1 MLNLKLFFQLKKN
14 DFVAKMEVVDTRT
27 NETMKFYSD
36 SSRTEHEA
44 IQSAYNEA
52 IMTFVE
58 KILIVNDFNYA
69 FSQNG
74 VPAPHN

>member
-14 DFVAKMEVVDTRT
+14 DFVAKIEVVDTRT

-36 SSRTEHEA
+36 FSRTEHEA

-52 IMTFVE
+52 IITFVE
-58 KILIVNDFNYA
+58 KKY
-69 FSQNG
+69 
-74 VPAPHN
+74 